1 MSRDDDAQPT
11 DQKVTVRW
19 SYAMTDS
26 TTMLRRNLLHAK
38 RYPGLTMMMI
48 GMPVL
53 MLLLFVFVLGDAL
66 GAGIGGMAKGGG
78 DYIDYLTPG
87 IVIMTLAMGPA
98 QTAISVCT
106 DLTEGIIARFRTM
119 AISRTSMLTGHVFGS
134 VIQSMASVVL
144 LLGVAVLA
152 GFRPNASA
160 TDWLLALGFLL
171 LLCFS
176 LTWLG
181 VALGLVSKSP
191 EGASNIV
198 MPIMYLPF
206 IGSAFVPTDSMSS
219 GCAGSPSTSR
229 SRRSSRRCAAC
240 CSALRSAATAPR
252 PSRGVWRSHSSATCG
267 RGLGSPDRW
276 PPARSGRPLAVPR
289 RTPRTRRWSGR

>member
-11 DQKVTVRW
+11 DQKETVRW

-160 TDWLLALGFLL
+160 TDWLLAIGFLV

-206 IGSAFVPTDSMSS
+206 IGSAFVPKDSMSS
-219 GCAGSPSTSR
+219 GVRWFAEYQPFTPIIET
-229 SRRSSRRCAAC
+229 
-240 CSALRSAATAPR
+240 L
-252 PSRGVWRSHSSATCG
+252 
-267 RGLGSPDRW
+267 RGLLLGTQIGSDG
-276 PPARSGRPLAVPR
+276 PAAVAWCLAIALIGYLWARARFTRPMAA
-289 RTPRTRRWSGR
+289 S